1 MSTIVIVDTIGEN
14 SDLIKKARSVGGF
27 ILQMNDSDWVLEF
40 ARLVCE
46 QYEIK
51 HELLD
56 MDIEQL
62 SEYLDSVLNDLDI
75 SMFVLN

>member
-1 MSTIVIVDTIGEN
+1 
-14 SDLIKKARSVGGF
+14 
-27 ILQMNDSDWVLEF
+27 MNDSDWVLEF